1 MIMGAGHL
9 MQLEHSD
16 EVTRLMAEFLDDI
29 AWLGVV
35 S

>member
-1 MIMGAGHL
+1 MIKGAGHL
-9 MQLEHSD
+9 MQLERSD

-29 AWLGVV
+29 AGRGAV